1 MPTAG
6 GEEEKTARLAARSD
20 HLTDYHSLFLSLF
33 SSLPPLVF
41 FVFFVR
47 VLFSSYRGCSSFVRF
62 SFIFSLSHEREILDR
77 EKKKRARG
85 EKLANRD
92 NSEADKKVFE
102 PTDVAR
108 KKQARTKKKNYLSQA
123 EEEKE
128 GVEEG

>member
-1 MPTAG
+1 M
-6 GEEEKTARLAARSD
+6 
-20 HLTDYHSLFLSLF
+20 
-33 SSLPPLVF
+33 
-41 FVFFVR
+41 
-47 VLFSSYRGCSSFVRF
+47 RF
-62 SFIFSLSHEREILDR
+62 SFIFSLFHEREILDR